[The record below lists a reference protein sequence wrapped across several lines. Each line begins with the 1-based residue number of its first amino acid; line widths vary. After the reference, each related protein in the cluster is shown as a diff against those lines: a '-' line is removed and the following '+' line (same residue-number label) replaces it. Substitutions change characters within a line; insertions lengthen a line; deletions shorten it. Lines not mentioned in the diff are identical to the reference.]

1 MYPYMKLQVNQK
13 FCEMFSDCL
22 PLRDKLREDNRL
34 EWLISLCW
42 RLDQRELVF
51 RELMG
56 RLKPRMLRLDEVG
69 GELGMDGKVRGDR
82 G

>member
-1 MYPYMKLQVNQK
+1 
-13 FCEMFSDCL
+13 
-22 PLRDKLREDNRL
+22 
-34 EWLISLCW
+34 
-42 RLDQRELVF
+42 LDQRELVF

>member
-1 MYPYMKLQVNQK
+1 
-13 FCEMFSDCL
+13 
-22 PLRDKLREDNRL
+22 
-34 EWLISLCW
+34 
-42 RLDQRELVF
+42 
-51 RELMG
+51 MG